1 MSDKFSKQTR
11 SKIMSSIRGK
21 NTKPE
26 LVIRKILWKNGY
38 RYRIHDKKIVGKP
51 DIVFKKKK
59 LAVFIDGCFWHAC
72 PSCYVEP
79 KTNTTFWKNKIKQNK
94 IRRKLVKIEIKKTKW
109 NVLEFWEHEVKE
121 NPFRIYQTIKSQ
133 LKS

>member
-26 LVIRKILWKNGY
+26 LVIRKILWKNGC

-51 DIVFKKKK
+51 DIVFKEKK
-59 LAVFIDGCFWHAC
+59 LVVFIDGCFWHAC

-79 KTNTTFWKNKIKQNK
+79 KTNITFWKNKIKQNK
-94 IRRKLVKIEIKKTKW
+94 IRRKLVKIEIKKIKW
-109 NVLEFWEHEVKE
+109 NILEFWEHEIKE